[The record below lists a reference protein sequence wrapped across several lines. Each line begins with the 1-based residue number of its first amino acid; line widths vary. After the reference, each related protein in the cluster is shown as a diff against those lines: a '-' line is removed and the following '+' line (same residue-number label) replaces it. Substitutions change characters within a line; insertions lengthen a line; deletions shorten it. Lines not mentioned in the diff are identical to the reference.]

1 MKNDLF
7 RKSSIDRISSP
18 EQLNDYIRVTNP
30 SIWVILAAIIILLAS
45 AIIWGG
51 FGSIPTKITTSGVA
65 KDGKI
70 ICYIS
75 ERDVDKVKSNMP
87 VKIDHIE
94 GSITAIADFPVSSEE
109 ISTKYSDY
117 IIYLFNLSQWNYEV
131 IIQAD
136 GIADGIVPVSIV
148 TESIK
153 PIYFLLN

>member
-1 MKNDLF
+1 MDNNLF

-45 AIIWGG
+45 IIIWGA
-51 FGSIPTKITTSGVA
+51 FGNLPTEITTSGVA

-70 ICYIS
+70 VRYLS
-75 ERDVDKVKSNMP
+75 ESDAAKVKSKMP
-87 VKIDHIE
+87 VKIDRV
-94 GSITAIADFPVSSEE
+94 GGTITSVSDLPMSFEE
-109 ISTKYSDY
+109 ISPKYSDY
-117 IIYLFNLSQWNYEV
+117 TIYSFNLSQWNYEV
-131 IIQAD
+131 VIQAD

-153 PIYFLLN
+153 PIFFLLN